1 MTHRRDLRLRVRTLL
16 PLPFFVGAGVR
27 IGLSGGM
34 TAVERALLL
43 GTAGA
48 YVVVVAVVWWLEARR
63 QVVTDDRGVRI
74 AGRVPPGSLREV
86 AWADVTT
93 LRQRA
98 PIGRGRGL
106 SQLELE
112 TAAGRLLLDSGWTE
126 LPALVRSC
134 AEATT
139 EPILARLE
147 PQRADGI
154 VLGFGDVRVDRDALL
169 FPLSRGGLKRVRFG
183 EVTGLRL
190 HQGVLVFY
198 LAPSA
203 ALASAPVDDAATP
216 GQADAPRWMLRPL
229 SRLDNPY
236 VLMEML
242 LRGGA
247 GKNPGP
253 PPGRGDLPQS

>member
-48 YVVVVAVVWWLEARR
+48 YVVVVALVWWLEARR

-74 AGRVPPGSLREV
+74 VGRVPARERSLREV
-86 AWADVTT
+86 AWADVTM

-98 PIGRGRGL
+98 PIGRGRGA

-112 TAAGRLLLDSGWTE
+112 TAGGRLLLDSGWRE
-126 LPALVRSC
+126 LPALVRRC

-147 PQRADGI
+147 PQRAEGI
-154 VLGFGDVRVDRDALL
+154 VLGFGDVRVDQDALL
-169 FPLSRGGLKRVRFG
+169 FPLARGGLKRVRFS

-203 ALASAPVDDAATP
+203 PAAAAVAVGTE
-216 GQADAPRWMLRPL
+216 ADTPRWMLRPL

-236 VLMEML
+236 ALMEML

-247 GKNPGP
+247 GKSPGP

>member
-43 GTAGA
+43 GTAAA

-74 AGRVPPGSLREV
+74 VGRVPSGSLREV

-98 PIGRGRGL
+98 PVGRARGGGT
-106 SQLELE
+106 LEL
-112 TAAGRLLLDSGWTE
+112 TTDAGRLLLDAGWTQLPE
-126 LPALVRSC
+126 LIRAV

-147 PQRADGI
+147 PQRAAGV
-154 VLGFGDVRVDRDALL
+154 VLAFGDVRVEGDSLL
-169 FPLSRGGLKRVRFG
+169 FPLVRGGLRRVAFS

-198 LAPSA
+198 LP
-203 ALASAPVDDAATP
+203 ASDTA
-216 GQADAPRWMLRPL
+216 QADTPRWMLRAL
-229 SRLDNPY
+229 SRLENPY
-236 VLMEML
+236 ALMEML

-247 GKNPGP
+247 GKQPGP
-253 PPGRGDLPQS
+253 PPGRGELPQS